1 MDTNPLP
8 TPFVQLPFQSN
19 LMSPCAALLT
29 GLLITITSG
38 RTAEHPSPSL
48 PPGFEA
54 SVWAPEHL
62 LANPVS
68 ISIGPDN
75 RLYVA
80 EAHRKNTGVWGVT
93 FSRWWAMEDYQAS
106 TLADREAMYERW
118 AHVIPE
124 NQLREQT
131 DLIRV
136 IEDTNNDGIADE
148 SEVFSTNYNHPLDG
162 NAAGILA
169 LDDSVLFTCI
179 PHLWKLEDRDQDGK
193 ADIKQALHKG
203 FGVRVGVHGHDL
215 HGLIQGPDGMVY
227 FTVGDRGY
235 DVVGHEGIRLHESHR
250 GAVFRCYPDGSHLEV
265 FHQGLR
271 NPQELAFND
280 YGDLFTVDNNM
291 SGGDECRILHLLEG
305 ADSGWDATYQLAG
318 HFRSETERPN
328 HPKPIWFSE
337 KLWSKPFEGQPHW
350 HNPAVDH
357 LSRGP
362 SGLAHYPGTGFSD
375 DYQDTFFLVDFVGS
389 QANSGILSFK
399 LAPKGASY
407 RLEKSERFA
416 WNILATDLE
425 FGDEGSLYISDWI
438 NGWTGTGRGR
448 IWKVESSHQVQKL
461 SAPDEETLKTGSY
474 STLPLS
480 KLETLLGHQNRKV
493 RYRAQFELAKRDKV
507 GIETFKGQLLQS
519 TDPIARIHALWGLGQ
534 LAEKSNRRASI
545 TPSVLNALKAD
556 HPEVRAQAAKII
568 GKLPLPENKTQA
580 LVNLLED
587 ESPRV
592 VYQAIMSATK
602 LKLVTAT
609 PMILKVLQTDWAY
622 DPAIRHAG
630 VRFLSAL
637 LTPSTLV
644 NFSHHPDKRLRE
656 SAVLALR
663 KLESPLIESFLE
675 DAEPEIV
682 FETIRAIHDLPIP
695 ELQERL
701 AALPHKQ
708 TPRGKPRPFPITHRI
723 LNANF
728 RLGTAIHAERLSEMA
743 ANQSL
748 TFPVRLEALEAL
760 RQWNHPSA
768 FDRVT
773 WNLRPHNQTRERN
786 IGPWIKKDVLAT
798 FSEFLNGDDKP
809 TQPELERAL
818 TAIAQIL
825 IENDLIDTQ
834 TAEKVIHREEI
845 PSSARIQFLRYLN
858 KNKSLSIE
866 TAKSLL
872 SDPEPQI
879 QSIAAAALAESGNEQ
894 GWEFFERSLAG
905 TNADAIQHSLS
916 ELSQIDSERKIG
928 LLNAALARASMSA
941 PPKSV
946 WLDLYEIS
954 VGIPNSKLALSNFLE
969 SQIEGNELGIA
980 SLSIEGGN
988 PGKGES
994 LFQHHPAQCIRCHQI
1009 DGFGGSAGPDLSKVG
1024 GTLNRQ
1030 EILESLLN
1038 PNKRIAPG
1046 FESTTIDL
1054 TEGDVISGIVQLETD
1069 QDLILRLADR
1079 STHTVSK
1086 QKISYRSKQQSS
1098 MPPMGGVLSRRE
1110 LRDLVSYL
1118 AERK

>member
-1 MDTNPLP
+1 MDISQLTV
-8 TPFVQLPFQSN
+8 PFVPSFFQGTLKRS
-19 LMSPCAALLT
+19 STALLI
-29 GLLITITSG
+29 GLLITAISG
-38 RTAEHPSPSL
+38 HAAEHQAPSL
-48 PPGFEA
+48 SPGFKA
-54 SVWAPEHL
+54 SVWASENL

-68 ISIGPDN
+68 ISFDSNN

-106 TLADREAMYERW
+106 TLADRGAMYERW

-169 LDDSVLFTCI
+169 LDNSVLFTCI
-179 PHLWKLEDRDQDGK
+179 PHLWKLEDKDQDRK
-193 ADIKQALHKG
+193 AELKQALHKG

-215 HGLIQGPDGMVY
+215 HGLIQGPDGMIY

-235 DVVGHEGIRLHESHR
+235 DVVGHDGIRLHESHR
-250 GAVFRCYPDGSHLEV
+250 GAVFRCHPDGSHLEV
-265 FHQGLR
+265 FHRGLR

-305 ADSGWDATYQLAG
+305 ADSGWDATYQLSG
-318 HFRSETERPN
+318 HFRTETKRPN

-337 KLWSKPFEGQPHW
+337 KLWSKPFPGQPHW
-350 HNPAVDH
+350 HNPAVGH

-362 SGLAHYPGTGFSD
+362 SGLAHYPGTGLSD
-375 DYQDTFFLVDFVGS
+375 DYQDTFFLADFVGS
-389 QANSGILSFK
+389 RANSGILSFK
-399 LAPKGASY
+399 LASKGASY

-425 FGDEGSLYISDWI
+425 FGNDGSLYISDWI
-438 NGWTGTGRGR
+438 NGWTGTGKGR
-448 IWKVESSHQVQKL
+448 IWKVESSSHAQNRSDANQEAMKIRSYAALHPAKL
-461 SAPDEETLKTGSY
+461 GN
-474 STLPLS
+474 
-480 KLETLLGHQNRKV
+480 LLGHRNRKV
-493 RYRAQFELAKRDKV
+493 RYRAQFELANRDKA
-507 GIETFKGQLLQS
+507 GIEVFKDQLLQS

-534 LAEKSNRRASI
+534 LAEKLDPRTSI
-545 TPSVLNALKAD
+545 TPSVIIALKAN
-556 HPEVRAQAAKII
+556 HPEVRAQAAKIV
-568 GKLPLPENKTQA
+568 GNLSLPAKKTQA
-580 LVNLLED
+580 LLYLLED

-592 VYQAIMSATK
+592 IYQAIMSATK
-602 LKLVTAT
+602 LKLASAT
-609 PMILKVLQTDWAY
+609 PATLKILQTDWAY

-630 VRFLSAL
+630 VSYLSAL
-637 LTPSTLV
+637 LKPSTLSD
-644 NFSHHPDKRLRE
+644 FSHHPDKRLRE
-656 SAVLALR
+656 AAVLALR
-663 KLESPLIESFLE
+663 RLESPLIEPFLK

-701 AALPHKQ
+701 ASFAQEQ
-708 TPRGKPRPFPITHRI
+708 TLHGKPLPFPITHRI

-728 RLGTAIHAERLSEMA
+728 RLGSTRHAKRISEIA
-743 ANQSL
+743 ANHSL
-748 TFPVRLEALEAL
+748 SFEIRLEALESL

-773 WNLRPHNQTRERN
+773 WNLRPHTQTRERN
-786 IGPWIKKDVLAT
+786 IGSWVRKNLLPT
-798 FSEFLNGDDKP
+798 FSEFLNDGGKP
-809 TQPELERAL
+809 AQPNLERAM
-818 TAIAQIL
+818 TATAQIL
-825 IENDLIDTQ
+825 IDHDLIDKR

-845 PSSARIQFLRYLN
+845 PVSARIQFLRYLIE
-858 KNKSLSIE
+858 NKSLSIDV
-866 TAKSLL
+866 AKSLL

-879 QSIAAAALAESGNEQ
+879 QALSAAALVGSGNEQ
-894 GWEFFERSLAG
+894 GWDYFERSITG

-916 ELSQIDSERKIG
+916 ELGHIDSERRTR
-928 LLNAALARASMSA
+928 LLNAALERAAMSVF
-941 PPKSV
+941 PKQA

-954 VGIPNSKLALSNFLE
+954 VGLPESKLALSNFLK

-980 SLSIEGGN
+980 ALSIEGGN
-988 PGKGES
+988 PGKGAS
-994 LFQHHPAQCIRCHQI
+994 LFQHHPAQCVRCHQV

-1024 GTLNRQ
+1024 NALNRQ
-1030 EILESLLN
+1030 EILESLLT

-1046 FESTTIDL
+1046 FETTTLDL
-1054 TEGDVISGIVQLETD
+1054 SDGEVISGFVQLETD
-1069 QDLILRLADR
+1069 QDLILRLVDR
-1079 STHTVSK
+1079 SIETVSK
-1086 QKISYRSKQQSS
+1086 HEISHRNSQQSS
-1098 MPPMGGVLSRRE
+1098 MPPMGGVLSRQE
-1110 LRDLVSYL
+1110 LRDLV
-1118 AERK
+1118 RTGT